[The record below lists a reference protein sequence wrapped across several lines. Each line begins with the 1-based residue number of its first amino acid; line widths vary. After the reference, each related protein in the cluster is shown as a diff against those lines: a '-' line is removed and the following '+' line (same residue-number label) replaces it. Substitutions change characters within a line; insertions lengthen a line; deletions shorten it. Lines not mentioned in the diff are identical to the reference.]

1 MMRISKSAPNLL
13 KKAVTS
19 FKSKA
24 GAVRTK
30 LMVLASLRR
39 RMATVYALSRQI
51 RALAVASDDG
61 RGKQRQQARVEYH
74 GDDKA
79 LTLRKPAADADHGG
93 EPEQARR
100 GGLFDEVAVF
110 EEGYYCH
117 GYPDDWTSSLFDD
130 DGDYRY
136 DDEDVCDD
144 DHDDLDLVDDE
155 PSVIEI
161 IKSSRVAQGLEFN
174 MDDEIDEACEM
185 FIRRCRGRM
194 NLSF

>member
-1 MMRISKSAPNLL
+1 MMKISKSAPNLL

-19 FKSKA
+19 FKSKTD
-24 GAVRTK
+24 AVRTK

-51 RALAVASDDG
+51 RPLAAASDDDG
-61 RGKQRQQARVEYH
+61 RAKQRQQARVEYH
-74 GDDKA
+74 GDDKT

-100 GGLFDEVAVF
+100 RGLFDEVAVF
-110 EEGYYCH
+110 EEGYCH
-117 GYPDDWTSSLFDD
+117 GYPDWTSSLFDD
-130 DGDYRY
+130 GDCYD
-136 DDEDVCDD
+136 DDEDSCDD
-144 DHDDLDLVDDE
+144 DNDDLDLLVDDE

-194 NLSF
+194 NLGF